1 MASARAILSAKGVC
15 GAAKDAEVAEKVRTA
30 SMIAR
35 KYRGDIEIC
44 CKGGADVL
52 GPAESE
58 EAGDTRDAEEAS
70 DPGRGAGTD
79 GVVDARI

>member
-1 MASARAILSAKGVC
+1 
-15 GAAKDAEVAEKVRTA
+15 
-30 SMIAR
+30 MIAR
-35 KYRGDIEIC
+35 KSRGDIEIC

-52 GPAESE
+52 GLAESE
-58 EAGDTRDAEEAS
+58 EARGTRDAEEAS